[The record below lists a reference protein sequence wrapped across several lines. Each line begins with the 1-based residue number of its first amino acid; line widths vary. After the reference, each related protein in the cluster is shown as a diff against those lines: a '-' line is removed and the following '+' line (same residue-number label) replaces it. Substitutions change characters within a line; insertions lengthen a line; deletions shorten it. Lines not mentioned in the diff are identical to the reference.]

1 MLSALTVWL
10 VVIGAVQPMG
20 LATRGEDRG
29 PAPMAEGDP
38 WFDPLDD
45 TSRLYMPGGS
55 LSGIE
60 VSGGDAHLAP
70 GETSGWLATEVIT
83 CPPGHRYDTVHVELE
98 TPGNSSALVSVLNAS
113 ADPVEVGFANDSIP
127 GFRMKEVSEDEP
139 YLNVYSINQRFYTD
153 LRIQVNLVAAGADR
167 PRLLSW
173 TLTFIDVEIWRDD
186 FLWAGKMERHYG
198 LNLTQGELEINL
210 SRGGSMTGGD
220 VTFDPFPPVFFPA
233 GGGSTSSPVFYSNT
247 AQNGYD
253 DVDSFDYDGLN
264 HAIFADLDG
273 DTNLDMVC
281 ARGGNHD
288 SQILWGDGTTTW
300 TDSGA
305 TQLDTHEARS

>member
-1 MLSALTVWL
+1 
-10 VVIGAVQPMG
+10 
-20 LATRGEDRG
+20 
-29 PAPMAEGDP
+29 MAEGDP